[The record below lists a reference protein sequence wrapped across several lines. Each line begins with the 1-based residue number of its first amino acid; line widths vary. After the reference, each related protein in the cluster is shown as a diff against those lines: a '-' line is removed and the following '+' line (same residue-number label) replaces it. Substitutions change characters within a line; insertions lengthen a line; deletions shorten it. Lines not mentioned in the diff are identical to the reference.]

1 MTSPLTPAQQR
12 KQAAKRARNKKIGNV
27 AGGAAVI
34 IWIVFGLMLAVGTAA
49 FFTTDTI
56 PSYGPM
62 TTAHAQ
68 RQCVVQAERALA
80 ESDHGPS
87 QIVDPAGGD
96 TVEIEMTHIGKNFT
110 ATEARDI
117 SDDPV
122 FNHRMPITKLYG
134 SRTDVRLADDND
146 QLSDKVY
153 SLFCVVDMDAA
164 EAAYEAGERDLD
176 PETEIIAHIE

>member
-1 MTSPLTPAQQR
+1 MTSPLTPDQQR
-12 KQAAKRARNKKIGNV
+12 RQAAKRARNRKIGNV

-34 IWIVFGLMLAVGTAA
+34 IWIVFGLMLAVGAAA

-68 RQCVVQAERALA
+68 RQCVVQAERTLTDNDAA
-80 ESDHGPS
+80 HRR
-87 QIVDPAGGD
+87 IVDPSGSND
-96 TVEIEMTHIGKNFT
+96 VKVEMTHIGKNFT

-122 FNHRMPITKLYG
+122 FGHRMPITKLYG

-146 QLSDKVY
+146 QLSDKTY

-164 EAAYEAGERDLD
+164 ETAYEAGERDLD
-176 PETEIIAHIE
+176 PNTEIVAHIE

>member
-12 KQAAKRARNKKIGNV
+12 RQAAKRARNRKIGNV
-27 AGGAAVI
+27 AGGAAAI
-34 IWIVFGLMLAVGTAA
+34 IWIIFGLMLAVGAAA
-49 FFTTDTI
+49 FFATDTI

-68 RQCVVQAERALA
+68 RQCVVQAERTLA
-80 ESDHGPS
+80 HNDAAHRR
-87 QIVDPAGGD
+87 IVDPSGNDA
-96 TVEIEMTHIGKNFT
+96 VEIEMTHIGKNFT

-122 FNHRMPITKLYG
+122 FGHRMPITKLYG

-146 QLSDKVY
+146 QLSDTTY
-153 SLFCVVDMDAA
+153 SLFCVVNMDAA

-176 PETEIIAHIE
+176 PETDIVAHIE